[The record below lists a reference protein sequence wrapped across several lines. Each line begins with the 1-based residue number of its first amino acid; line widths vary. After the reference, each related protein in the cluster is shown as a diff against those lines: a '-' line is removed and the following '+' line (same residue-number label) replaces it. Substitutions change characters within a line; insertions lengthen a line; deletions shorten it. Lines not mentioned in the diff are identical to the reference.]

1 MFEIGLRFKYSE
13 ISVSSLPSGSISQ
26 HPTKSSLC
34 SEAFSLAV
42 SIAVHLPLKR
52 NTLFLHI
59 SHEQPNTTQN
69 HHLEAQTVYLCRMDC
84 DLRYVDHS
92 RWTFAL
98 YLLPRLSIA
107 PPSSDPSL
115 LEEIFIW
122 INIIKAFNPLT
133 FFFLLSFLSLL
144 FLSTLSLIS
153 LKTMHILLLYRS

>member
-1 MFEIGLRFKYSE
+1 MGGPFVLSNAHVERACSAESVLAGMFEIGLQFKYSE

-92 RWTFAL
+92 R
-98 YLLPRLSIA
+98 
-107 PPSSDPSL
+107 
-115 LEEIFIW
+115 
-122 INIIKAFNPLT
+122 
-133 FFFLLSFLSLL
+133 
-144 FLSTLSLIS
+144 
-153 LKTMHILLLYRS
+153 